1 MIPLN
6 LVFMGTPEFALP
18 PLQALAGAGHRI
30 LAAYTQPDKPK
41 GRGKKI
47 QPPPVKEA
55 ALSLGIPV
63 FQPSSMKD
71 EKIYHEL
78 SALSPDVFVVV
89 AYGHI
94 LPARLLE
101 IPRLGAVNIH
111 ASLLPRYRGAAPIQ
125 WAVTSGESRTG
136 VTTMRMDA
144 GMDTGDILLQRSLP
158 IGPQDT
164 SADIHDKLSILGAE
178 LILETLE
185 GLAEGSIQPLPQNAG
200 EATYAPLLKKSHG
213 RINWDLPAPA
223 IDAHV
228 RGMNPWP
235 GAFTRLGETDYKI
248 FKVQPLAMEHQSLPG
263 TVLPSPP
270 GSLIIAAA
278 KDAVVISE
286 LQGPSGKRMGIADF
300 LRGKPLNAGMLF
312 S

>member
-1 MIPLN
+1 MS
-6 LVFMGTPEFALP
+6 LVFMGTPDFALP
-18 PLQALAGAGHRI
+18 PLQALAEAGHNI
-30 LAAYTQPDKPK
+30 LAVYTQPDKPK
-41 GRGKKI
+41 GRGKII
-47 QPPPVKEA
+47 QAPHVKEA
-55 ALSLGIPV
+55 ALALGIPV

-125 WAVTSGESRTG
+125 WAITHGESHTG
-136 VTTMRMDA
+136 VTTMLMDA
-144 GMDTGDILLQRSLP
+144 GMDTGDILLQRSLA
-158 IGPQDT
+158 IEPQDT
-164 SADIHDKLSILGAE
+164 SVEVHDRLSMLGAE

-185 GLAEGSIQPLPQNAG
+185 GLGEGSIQPLPQNSE

-213 RINWDLPAPA
+213 RINWNLPAHD
-223 IDAHV
+223 IDTHV

-235 GAFTRLGETDYKI
+235 GAFTRLKETDYKI
-248 FKVQPLAMEHQSLPG
+248 FKVQPLTMVHEALPG
-263 TVLPSPP
+263 TVLPSPS

-278 KDAVVISE
+278 KDAVAINE

-300 LRGKPLNAGMLF
+300 LRGNPITAGMFF